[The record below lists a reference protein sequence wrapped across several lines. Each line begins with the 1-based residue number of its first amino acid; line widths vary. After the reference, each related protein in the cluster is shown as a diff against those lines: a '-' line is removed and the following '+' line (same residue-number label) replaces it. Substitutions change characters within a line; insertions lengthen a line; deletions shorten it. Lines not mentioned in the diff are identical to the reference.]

1 MTDPTYSPNPP
12 SKDRVPFGAWWT
24 LAVLLSLYILSFVDR
39 NALAM
44 LVEPVKADLGLTDT
58 QVSLLLGPAFTLTYA
73 IFGLPLGWAAD
84 RAPRRW
90 VIFIGVVAWSA
101 CAVATGLARSF
112 LPMFA
117 ARSGVGIGEAALSP
131 SAYSL
136 LADKFPSHRLA
147 LALSIYQGGIYLGQ
161 AAAIALVAVVLA
173 HAEWLAGAVPGMSDL
188 APWRMAIILTGA
200 PGMVFAL
207 LVFTFSEPPRRSEAS
222 AKNAP
227 AAPGFWAFV
236 KENMTLITL
245 LMIGFGLVSMCGIA
259 LGAWTPTYLERR
271 FAMEPAEY
279 APFLSM
285 ISLAGGATLLVKG
298 GLMDWLYGRGQ
309 RDIHVRLYTWFLLG
323 TSPAVYL
330 IYLASSPALFFVLYA
345 VVLIVTIPFMVF
357 LIPAVQ
363 IFTPQAF
370 RARMAATFLCGV
382 TVIGSL
388 GPVLVGLI
396 TDRILGDPAQLGVAL
411 AVVIGTALPITFV
424 TLRLA
429 MPHLRKVM

>member
-1 MTDPTYSPNPP
+1 MTEAADFIPP
-12 SKDRVPFGAWWT
+12 SSKDRVSFGAWWT
-24 LAVLLSLYILSFVDR
+24 LAVLLLLYILSFVDR
-39 NALAM
+39 NAVAM
-44 LVEPVKADLGLTDT
+44 LVEPIKADLNLSDT

-73 IFGLPLGWAAD
+73 IFGVPLGWAAD

-90 VIFIGVVAWSA
+90 VIFVGVVAWSA
-101 CAVATGLARSF
+101 CAVATGLAKSF

-117 ARSGVGIGEAALSP
+117 ARSGVGIGEASLSP

-136 LADKFPSHRLA
+136 LADKFPTHRLA

-161 AAAIALVAVVLA
+161 AGAIALVALVLA
-173 HAEWLAGAVPGMSDL
+173 HADWLSGVVPGMSDL

-200 PGMVFAL
+200 PGIIFAF
-207 LVFTFSEPPRRSEAS
+207 LVFTFSEPQRRQAAV
-222 AKNAP
+222 AKGAP

-236 KENMTLITL
+236 RENLTLITL

-271 FAMEPAEY
+271 FAMGPGEY
-279 APFLSM
+279 APFLSG
-285 ISLAGGATLLVKG
+285 ISLAGGVTLLIKG
-298 GLMDWLYGRGQ
+298 GLMDWLYGRGT

-323 TSPAVYL
+323 TSPAIYL
-330 IYLASSPALFFVLYA
+330 LYLASSPTLFFVLYA
-345 VVLIVTIPFMVF
+345 IVLIVTIPFMVF

-363 IFTPQAF
+363 IFTPQPY

-396 TDRILGDPAQLGVAL
+396 TDRALGDPGQL
-411 AVVIGTALPITFV
+411 GTALAIVIGGAMPITFV